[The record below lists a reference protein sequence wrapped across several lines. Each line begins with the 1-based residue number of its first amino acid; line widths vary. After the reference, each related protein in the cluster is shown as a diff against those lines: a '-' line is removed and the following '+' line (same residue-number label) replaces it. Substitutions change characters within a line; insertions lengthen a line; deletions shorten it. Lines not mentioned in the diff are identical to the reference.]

1 MGASAPDP
9 GGRLTLAAREVSAGG
24 VVMGHAGVLLIKV
37 KNLQGQVVWTFP
49 KGHLEK
55 GETAEAAALREV
67 EEETGW
73 RCKILGP
80 LLDVEYPFSRKGR
93 QVLKTVHWYR
103 MEAVDRVGEWDPDEV
118 LDCRWCLLEEA
129 KSLVTYPSDI
139 KIIDRVAKGVDA

>member
-1 MGASAPDP
+1 M
-9 GGRLTLAAREVSAGG
+9 AREVSAGG

-55 GETAEAAALREV
+55 GETSEVAALREV

-93 QVLKTVHWYR
+93 MVMKTVHWYR
-103 MEAVDRVGEWDPDEV
+103 MEALDRVGDWDPDEV

-129 KSLVTYPSDI
+129 KNLVTYPSDI
-139 KIIDRVAKGVDA
+139 KIIARVAKGVDA

>member
-1 MGASAPDP
+1 ME
-9 GGRLTLAAREVSAGG
+9 REVSAGG

-55 GETAEAAALREV
+55 GETSEVAALREV

-93 QVLKTVHWYR
+93 MVMKTVHWYR
-103 MEAVDRVGEWDPDEV
+103 MEALDRVGDWDPDEV

-129 KSLVTYPSDI
+129 KNLVTYPSDI
-139 KIIDRVAKGVDA
+139 KIIARVAKGVDA